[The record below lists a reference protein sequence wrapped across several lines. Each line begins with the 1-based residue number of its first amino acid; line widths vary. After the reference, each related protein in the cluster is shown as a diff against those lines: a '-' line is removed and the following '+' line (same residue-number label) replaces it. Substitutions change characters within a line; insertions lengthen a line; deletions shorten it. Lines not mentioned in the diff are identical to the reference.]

1 MKSRTTKEFW
11 KLHNTLPTSVQL
23 QAKVVYLRWQKDPF
37 HASLDFKRISRKLPV
52 YSIRIGRSWRALGQ
66 RKGDTVTWFW
76 IGSHEAYN
84 TLLNEL

>member
-11 KLHNTLPTSVQL
+11 KHHNTLPTSVQV

-66 RKGDTVTWFW
+66 REGGTVTWFW

>member
-11 KLHNTLPTSVQL
+11 KLHNTLPTSVQV

-66 RKGDTVTWFW
+66 RKGYRHLVLDRLPR
-76 IGSHEAYN
+76 GLQYASQ
-84 TLLNEL
+84 